1 MHYVFQCQRYQ
12 GSLRG
17 LLRPFV
23 SSNLIMASMGVCVL
37 LPLPFNHNHSL
48 PGMEVWRGKFLSVL
62 WNKTW
67 EACKNDSLLRNNDKK
82 PRTSEHVMWN
92 IEIKD
97 ELFSYIKT
105 GHILYQEN
113 TFPTKH
119 TNVRD
124 ALHKR
129 ELNGIRGDAIA
140 NSIRDGILAFTLEYL
155 EWVIKKAGWCCE
167 ELRRHRKK
175 TEMYKTFV

>member
-1 MHYVFQCQRYQ
+1 
-12 GSLRG
+12 
-17 LLRPFV
+17 
-23 SSNLIMASMGVCVL
+23 
-37 LPLPFNHNHSL
+37 
-48 PGMEVWRGKFLSVL
+48 
-62 WNKTW
+62 
-67 EACKNDSLLRNNDKK
+67 
-82 PRTSEHVMWN
+82 
-92 IEIKD
+92 
-97 ELFSYIKT
+97 LFSYIKT